1 MKRFGLVLLYC
12 LGIQNAA
19 KVMALQRG
27 AGGRGVKRFSLSE
40 ANREGVYRSVRYIFL
55 FHFFFSLFFNC
66 FTLSYAFLP
75 DYGA

>member
-12 LGIQNAA
+12 LGIQNTA

-27 AGGRGVKRFSLSE
+27 AGERGVKRFSLSE